1 MAISPANRLKV
12 PMWVPGDWNAF
23 FGLGTNSLLNILVLS
38 GLLLGVIEMPAEI
51 VFGRIVPAIGL
62 MLFLSNI
69 YYGLM
74 ARRLALKEGR
84 TDVTAMPAGPSV
96 PHMFIVVLVIMLPV
110 KIASGDPI
118 LAWQVGLAWAFIEGL
133 VNLSGAFFAPYIR
146 KLTPRAALLG
156 TLAGVSIAFISL
168 RPGMQILTPYPWIGL
183 VCLAIVLGGWFA
195 GVRFPGKLPAG
206 LVAIFIGTLMA
217 WGATLLGWAPVMDP
231 VALRESFGSLGVS
244 LPVPQLSNLLAG
256 FKSIAPLLVTAIPFG
271 VYDFIEAMDNVESAS
286 AAGDEYSVRE
296 VLFVDGFNS
305 IIGTMFGNPFPNAVY
320 IGHPGWKA
328 VGGRIGYSL
337 ATGALV
343 IVVTLLN
350 IVPVLL
356 NLIPLVA
363 ILPILLYIGALIG
376 AQAFQTTPS
385 RHAPAIILALIPHF
399 AAWGKSQVDG
409 ALTAAGVSAGEI
421 LDSLA
426 VNGVLYEGMAKLGGG
441 AILSGLI
448 LGAIAVFLLDRKPKL
463 ASAYALA
470 GAVLSYFGFIHA
482 EQVQF
487 GDGGLPPAI
496 TIGYLLLA
504 ALCYGFSYL
513 PYEESSP
520 QEEDVPLEFPL
531 SQGKLNLPT
540 REETIS

>member
-1 MAISPANRLKV
+1 MEKSAANSLKV
-12 PMWVPGDWNAF
+12 PLWVPGDWNAF

-38 GLLLGVIEMPAEI
+38 GLLLGVVQMPADI
-51 VFGRIVPAIGL
+51 VFGRIVPAIGF

-69 YYGLM
+69 YYGFM
-74 ARRLALKEGR
+74 ARRLATKEGR

-110 KIASGDPI
+110 KIATGDPI

-168 RPGMQILTPYPWIGL
+168 RPAMQIMSPVPWIGL

-195 GVRFPGKLPAG
+195 GVRFPWNIPAG
-206 LVAIFIGTLMA
+206 LVAIFVGSVMA
-217 WGATLLGWAPVMDP
+217 WGATLFGWAPVMDP
-231 VALRESFGSLGVS
+231 AALRDSFGGLGIS
-244 LPVPQLSNLLAG
+244 LPLPQLGNLIAG
-256 FKSIAPLLVTAIPFG
+256 FKNIAPLLVTAIPFG

-305 IIGTMFGNPFPNAVY
+305 IIGTFLGSPFPNAVY

-337 ATGALV
+337 ATGVLV

-376 AQAFQTTPS
+376 AQAFQATPRS
-385 RHAPAIILALIPHF
+385 HAPAVVLALVPHF

-409 ALTAAGVSAGEI
+409 TLTAAGANAGDLIE
-421 LDSLA
+421 A
-426 VNGVLYEGMAKLGGG
+426 MAGNGVLYEGMTKLGGG

-448 LGAIAVFLLDRKPKL
+448 IGAIAVFLLDRKPKL
-463 ASAYALA
+463 ASAYAVA
-470 GAVLSYFGFIHA
+470 GAMLSYFGFIHA

-487 GDGGLPPAI
+487 GEGGLPPAI
-496 TIGYLLLA
+496 TVGYLLLA

-513 PYEESSP
+513 PYEEINTA
-520 QEEDVPLEFPL
+520 EAA
-531 SQGKLNLPT
+531 
-540 REETIS
+540 

>member
-1 MAISPANRLKV
+1 MATNSTNSLKA
-12 PMWVPGDWNAF
+12 PLWVPGDWNAF

-38 GLLLGVIEMPAEI
+38 GLLLGVVQMPAEI
-51 VFGRIVPAIGL
+51 VFGRIVPAVGF

-69 YYGLM
+69 YYGFM
-74 ARRLALKEGR
+74 ARRLAAKEGR
-84 TDVTAMPAGPSV
+84 ADVTAMPAGPSV

-110 KIASGDPI
+110 KIATGDPI

-168 RPGMQILTPYPWIGL
+168 RPAMQIMSPVPWIGL

-195 GVRFPGKLPAG
+195 GVRFPGKIPAG
-206 LVAIFIGTLMA
+206 LVAIFVGSVMA
-217 WGATLLGWAPVMDP
+217 WGATLFGWAPVMDP
-231 VALRESFGSLGVS
+231 AALRESFGGLGIS
-244 LPVPQLSNLLAG
+244 LPLPQVSNLIAG
-256 FKSIAPLLVTAIPFG
+256 FKNIAPLLVTAIPFG

-305 IIGTMFGNPFPNAVY
+305 ILGTFLGSPFPNAVY

-328 VGGRIGYSL
+328 VGGRIGYSI

-376 AQAFQTTPS
+376 AQAFQATPRS
-385 RHAPAIILALIPHF
+385 HAPAVVLALVPHF

-409 ALTAAGVSAGEI
+409 ALTAAGANASELIEAMAG
-421 LDSLA
+421 
-426 VNGVLYEGMAKLGGG
+426 NGVLYEGLTKLGGG

-448 LGAIAVFLLDRKPKL
+448 IGAIAVFLLDRKPKL
-463 ASAYALA
+463 ASVYAMA

-487 GDGGLPPAI
+487 GERGLPPAI
-496 TIGYLLLA
+496 TVGYLLLA

-513 PYEESSP
+513 PYDEINTAEAA
-520 QEEDVPLEFPL
+520 
-531 SQGKLNLPT
+531 
-540 REETIS
+540 

>member
-1 MAISPANRLKV
+1 MTTSSTNSLKV
-12 PMWVPGDWNAF
+12 PFWVPGDWNAF

-38 GLLLGVIEMPAEI
+38 GLLLGVVEMPAEI
-51 VFGRIVPAIGL
+51 VFGRIVPAVGL

-69 YYGLM
+69 YYGFM
-74 ARRLALKEGR
+74 ARRLAVKEAR

-110 KIASGDPI
+110 KIATGDPI

-146 KLTPRAALLG
+146 SMTPRAALLG
-156 TLAGVSIAFISL
+156 TLAGVSIAFISI
-168 RPGMQILTPYPWIGL
+168 RPAMQILHPYPWIGL

-195 GVRFPGKLPAG
+195 GVRFPWKIPAG
-206 LVAIFIGTLMA
+206 LVAISVGTLMA
-217 WGATLLGWAPVMDP
+217 WGVTLFGWAPVMDAT
-231 VALRESFGSLGVS
+231 ALRESFGGLGLS
-244 LPVPQLSNLLAG
+244 IPFPQLSHLIEG
-256 FKSIAPLLVTAIPFG
+256 FKNIAPLLITAIPFG

-286 AAGDEYSVRE
+286 AAGDEYNVRE

-305 IIGTMFGNPFPNAVY
+305 ILGTMLGSPFPNAVY

-337 ATGALV
+337 ATGGLV

-376 AQAFQTTPS
+376 AQAFQATP
-385 RHAPAIILALIPHF
+385 RHHAPAIILALIPHF

-409 ALTAAGVSAGEI
+409 ALTAAGASAGDLIE
-421 LDSLA
+421 A
-426 VNGVLYEGMAKLGGG
+426 MAGNGVLYEGMAKLGGG

-448 LGAIAVFLLDRKPKL
+448 IGAIAVFLLDRKPRL

-470 GAVLSYFGFIHA
+470 GSVLSYFGFIHA

-487 GDGGLPPAI
+487 GESGLPPPI
-496 TIGYLLLA
+496 TVGYLLLA

-513 PYEESSP
+513 PYEETTMEEASP
-520 QEEDVPLEFPL
+520 DTEIPLVQGEF
-531 SQGKLNLPT
+531 KLPT
-540 REETIS
+540 

>member
-1 MAISPANRLKV
+1 MEKPIASSLKV
-12 PMWVPGDWNAF
+12 PLWVPGDWNAF

-38 GLLLGVIEMPAEI
+38 GLLLGVVEMPAEI
-51 VFGRIVPAIGL
+51 VFGRIVPAVGL

-69 YYGLM
+69 YYGFM
-74 ARRLALKEGR
+74 ARRLAVKEGR

-110 KIASGDPI
+110 KIATGDPI

-146 KLTPRAALLG
+146 SMTPRAALLG
-156 TLAGVSIAFISL
+156 TLAGVSIAFISI
-168 RPGMQILTPYPWIGL
+168 RPAMQILHPYPWIGL

-195 GVRFPGKLPAG
+195 GVRFPWRIPAG
-206 LVAIFIGTLMA
+206 LVAIFVGTLMA
-217 WGATLLGWAPVMDP
+217 WGVTLFGWAPVMDAA
-231 VALRESFGSLGVS
+231 ALRESFGGLG
-244 LPVPQLSNLLAG
+244 LAIPFPQLSNLIEG
-256 FKSIAPLLVTAIPFG
+256 FKNIAPLLITAIPFG

-305 IIGTMFGNPFPNAVY
+305 ILGTTLGSPFPNAVY

-376 AQAFQTTPS
+376 AQAFQATP
-385 RHAPAIILALIPHF
+385 RHHAPAIILALIPHF

-409 ALTAAGVSAGEI
+409 ALTAAGASAGDLMEA
-421 LDSLA
+421 LA
-426 VNGVLYEGMAKLGGG
+426 GNGVLYEGMAKLGGG

-448 LGAIAVFLLDRKPKL
+448 IGAIAVFLLDRKPLL

-487 GDGGLPPAI
+487 GEGGLPPPI
-496 TIGYLLLA
+496 TVGYLLLA

-513 PYEESSP
+513 PYEETITEEASP
-520 QEEDVPLEFPL
+520 DTEIPLVQGEF
-531 SQGKLNLPT
+531 KLPT
-540 REETIS
+540 Q

>member
-1 MAISPANRLKV
+1 MTKTSEGMLKV
-12 PMWVPGDWNAF
+12 PFWVPGDWNGF

-38 GLLLGVIEMPAEI
+38 GLLLGVVQMPGEI
-51 VFGRIVPAIGL
+51 VFGRIVPAVGL
-62 MLFLSNI
+62 MLFLSNV
-69 YYGLM
+69 YYGFM
-74 ARRLALKEGR
+74 ARRLAVRENR

-110 KIASGDPI
+110 RIATGDAI

-168 RPGMQILTPYPWIGL
+168 RPAMQIMSPYPWIGL

-195 GVRFPGKLPAG
+195 GVRFPWKVPAG
-206 LVAIFIGTLMA
+206 LVAIFVGTVMA
-217 WGATLLGWAPVMDP
+217 WGATLFGWAPVMDP
-231 VALRESFGSLGVS
+231 VALRESFGTLGVA
-244 LPVPQLSNLLAG
+244 LPIPQLGNLIAG
-256 FKSIAPLLVTAIPFG
+256 FQNIAPLLVTAIPFG

-286 AAGDEYSVRE
+286 AAGDEYNVRE

-305 IIGTMFGNPFPNAVY
+305 IIGTFFGSPFPNAVY

-343 IVVTLLN
+343 ITVTLLN

-376 AQAFQTTPS
+376 AQAFQATP
-385 RHAPAIILALIPHF
+385 RLHAPAIILALVPHL
-399 AAWGKSQVDG
+399 AAWGKGQVDG
-409 ALTAAGVSAGEI
+409 ALIAAGVNPADI
-421 LDSLA
+421 LEALT
-426 VNGVLYEGMAKLGGG
+426 VNGVLYEGMTKLGGG

-448 LGAIAVFLLDRKPKL
+448 IGAIAVFLLDRKPKL
-463 ASAYALA
+463 AAGYAVA
-470 GAVLSYFGFIHA
+470 GAVLSYFGFMHA

-487 GDGGLPPAI
+487 GINGLPTAI
-496 TIGYLLLA
+496 TMGYLLLA

-513 PYEESSP
+513 PYEDNNS
-520 QEEDVPLEFPL
+520 
-531 SQGKLNLPT
+531 LP
-540 REETIS
+540 EAG

>member
-1 MAISPANRLKV
+1 MTKNSENVLKV
-12 PMWVPGDWNAF
+12 PFWVPGDWNGF

-38 GLLLGVIEMPAEI
+38 GLLLGVVQMPGEI
-51 VFGRIVPAIGL
+51 VFGRIVPAVGF

-74 ARRLALKEGR
+74 ARRLAIKENR

-110 KIASGDPI
+110 KIATGDPI

-133 VNLSGAFFAPYIR
+133 VNLSGAFIAPLVR
-146 KLTPRAALLG
+146 RLTPRAALLG
-156 TLAGVSIAFISL
+156 TLAGVSIAFIAL
-168 RPGMQILTPYPWIGL
+168 RPGMQIMSPYPWIGL

-195 GVRFPGKLPAG
+195 GVRFPWKVPAG
-206 LVAIFIGTLMA
+206 LVAIFVGTVLA
-217 WGATLLGWAPVMDP
+217 WGATLFGWAPVMDP
-231 VALRESFGSLGVS
+231 VALRESFGSLGIA
-244 LPVPQLSNLLAG
+244 LPVPQLGNLIAG
-256 FKSIAPLLVTAIPFG
+256 FKNIAPLLVTAIPFG

-305 IIGTMFGNPFPNAVY
+305 IIGTALGSPFPNAVY

-337 ATGALV
+337 ATGVLV
-343 IVVTLLN
+343 ITVTLLN

-376 AQAFQTTPS
+376 AQAFQATP
-385 RHAPAIILALIPHF
+385 RHHAPAIVLALVPHF
-399 AAWGKSQVDG
+399 AAWGKGQVDG
-409 ALTAAGVSAGEI
+409 ALTAAGVSAGDIMEA
-421 LDSLA
+421 LTG
-426 VNGVLYEGMAKLGGG
+426 NGVLYEGMTRLGGG
-441 AILSGLI
+441 AILSGLV

-463 ASAYALA
+463 AAGYALA
-470 GAVLSYFGFIHA
+470 GAVLSYFGFMHA

-487 GDGGLPPAI
+487 GANGLPTAI
-496 TIGYLLLA
+496 TVGYLLLA

-513 PYEESSP
+513 PYEENNMP
-520 QEEDVPLEFPL
+520 EA
-531 SQGKLNLPT
+531 G
-540 REETIS
+540 

>member
-1 MAISPANRLKV
+1 MEKSAANGLKV
-12 PMWVPGDWNAF
+12 PLWVPGDWNAF

-38 GLLLGVIEMPAEI
+38 GLLLGVVEMPAEI
-51 VFGRIVPAIGL
+51 VFGRIVPAIGV

-69 YYGLM
+69 YYGFM
-74 ARRLALKEGR
+74 ARRLAEKEGR

-110 KIASGDPI
+110 KIATGDPI

-168 RPGMQILTPYPWIGL
+168 RPAMQIMSPVPWIGL

-195 GVRFPGKLPAG
+195 GVRFPGKIPAG
-206 LVAIFIGTLMA
+206 LVAIFVGSVMA

-231 VALRESFGSLGVS
+231 AALRDSFGGLGIS
-244 LPVPQLSNLLAG
+244 LPLPQLSNLIAG
-256 FKSIAPLLVTAIPFG
+256 FKNIAPLLVTAIPFG

-305 IIGTMFGNPFPNAVY
+305 ILGTFLGSPFPNAVY

-376 AQAFQTTPS
+376 AQAFQATPRS
-385 RHAPAIILALIPHF
+385 HAPAVVLALVPHF

-409 ALTAAGVSAGEI
+409 ALTAAGANAGDLIE
-421 LDSLA
+421 A
-426 VNGVLYEGMAKLGGG
+426 MAGNGVLYEGMTKLGGG

-448 LGAIAVFLLDRKPKL
+448 IGAIAVFLLDRKPKM
-463 ASAYALA
+463 AAAYAVA

-487 GDGGLPPAI
+487 GEGGLPPAI
-496 TIGYLLLA
+496 TVGYLLLA

-513 PYEESSP
+513 PYDEINTAEAA
-520 QEEDVPLEFPL
+520 
-531 SQGKLNLPT
+531 
-540 REETIS
+540 

>member
-1 MAISPANRLKV
+1 MENKTTKALHAPF
-12 PMWVPGDWNAF
+12 WVTGDWNAF

-38 GLLLGVIEMPAEI
+38 GLLLGVIQMPGEI
-51 VFGRIVPAIGL
+51 VFGRIVPAVGL

-69 YYGLM
+69 YYAFM

-84 TDVTAMPAGPSV
+84 SDVTAMPAGPSV
-96 PHMFIVVLVIMLPV
+96 PHMFIVVFVIMLPV
-110 KIASGDPI
+110 KIATGDPI

-133 VNLSGAFFAPYIR
+133 VNLSGAFIAPFIR

-156 TLAGVSIAFISL
+156 TLAGVSIAFIAL
-168 RPGMQILTPYPWIGL
+168 RPGMQILDPFPWIGL

-195 GVRFPGKLPAG
+195 GVVFPGRVPAG
-206 LVAIFIGTLMA
+206 LVAIGVGSILA
-217 WGATLLGWAPVMDP
+217 WGATLFGWAPVMDP
-231 VALRESFGSLGVS
+231 SALRESFGGLGFS
-244 LPVPQLSNLLAG
+244 FPLPQIPHLIAG

-286 AAGDEYSVRE
+286 AAGDEYNVRE

-305 IIGTMFGNPFPNAVY
+305 IIGTALGSPFPNAVY

-343 IVVTLLN
+343 ITVTLLN

-376 AQAFQTTPS
+376 AQAFQATPRS
-385 RHAPAIILALIPHF
+385 HAPAVILALVPHF

-409 ALTAAGVSAGEI
+409 ALAAAGANAQDLLGSMAG
-421 LDSLA
+421 
-426 VNGVLYEGMAKLGGG
+426 NGVLYEGMTKLGGG

-448 LGAIAVFLLDRKPKL
+448 FGAIAVFLLDGKPKL
-463 ASAYALA
+463 ASAYAVA

-482 EQVQF
+482 EAVQF
-487 GDGGLPPAI
+487 GNNGLPTDI
-496 TIGYLLLA
+496 TIGYLLVA
-504 ALCYGFSYL
+504 GLCYAFSY
-513 PYEESSP
+513 
-520 QEEDVPLEFPL
+520 FP
-531 SQGKLNLPT
+531 
-540 REETIS
+540 REPISFEYSEK

>member
-1 MAISPANRLKV
+1 MRTSSTNSLKV
-12 PMWVPGDWNAF
+12 PFWVPGDWNAF

-38 GLLLGVIEMPAEI
+38 GLLLGVVEMPAEI
-51 VFGRIVPAIGL
+51 VFGRIVPAVGL

-69 YYGLM
+69 YYGFM

-110 KIASGDPI
+110 KIATGDPI

-146 KLTPRAALLG
+146 SMTPRAALLG
-156 TLAGVSIAFISL
+156 TLAGVSIAFISI
-168 RPGMQILTPYPWIGL
+168 RPAMQILHPYPWIGL

-195 GVRFPGKLPAG
+195 GVRFPWRIPAG

-217 WGATLLGWAPVMDP
+217 WGVTLFGWAPVMDAA
-231 VALRESFGSLGVS
+231 ALRDSFGGLG
-244 LPVPQLSNLLAG
+244 LAIPFPQLSNLIEG
-256 FKSIAPLLVTAIPFG
+256 FKNIAPLLITAIPFG

-305 IIGTMFGNPFPNAVY
+305 ILGTTLGSPFPNAVY

-376 AQAFQTTPS
+376 AQAFQATP
-385 RHAPAIILALIPHF
+385 RHHAPAIILALIPHF

-409 ALTAAGVSAGEI
+409 ALTAAGASAGDLMEA
-421 LDSLA
+421 LA
-426 VNGVLYEGMAKLGGG
+426 GNGVLYEGMAKLGGG

-448 LGAIAVFLLDRKPKL
+448 IGAIAVFLLDRKPLL

-487 GDGGLPPAI
+487 GEGGLPPPI

-513 PYEESSP
+513 PYEETITEEASP
-520 QEEDVPLEFPL
+520 DTEIPLVQGEF
-531 SQGKLNLPT
+531 KLPT
-540 REETIS
+540 Q